1 MTPKPEQPKKP
12 KQKYTSRG
20 FFQNHQATF
29 KALVIFVASI
39 TLFFFILIS
48 HALDRYLVY
57 PFTSLVAQI
66 SSLVLNL
73 VGYDTTVQ
81 GTFLTSP
88 GASLNIGTGCN
99 GLEAVIIFISAILA
113 FPARLQSKLLGFL
126 LGFLGIFIINQTRVI
141 GLYLVS
147 RYASQHLDLAHTYI
161 GQTYVIISG
170 VALWILWAEKVS
182 NAGKKNPISPT

>member
-1 MTPKPEQPKKP
+1 VTPKPEQPQKP
-12 KQKYTSRG
+12 RKKYTSRE
-20 FFQNHQATF
+20 FFQNHQTTF

-39 TLFFFILIS
+39 ALFFFILIS

-57 PFTSLVAQI
+57 PFTSLVAQT
-66 SSLVLNL
+66 SSLILNL
-73 VGYDTTVQ
+73 AGYDTVVK
-81 GTFLTSP
+81 GTFLTST

-113 FPARLQSKLLGFL
+113 FPARLKSKLLGL
-126 LGFLGIFIINQTRVI
+126 LWGFLGIFIINQTRVI

-170 VALWILWAEKVS
+170 VALWILWAERVS
-182 NAGKKNPISPT
+182 NVSKKTSLTST

>member
-1 MTPKPEQPKKP
+1 MTPKPEQP
-12 KQKYTSRG
+12 QKSRQKHITRG
-20 FFQNHQATF
+20 FFQNHQATLR
-29 KALVIFVASI
+29 ALVIFVASI
-39 TLFFFILIS
+39 AFFFFILIS

-57 PFTSLVAQI
+57 PFTSLVAQV
-66 SSLVLNL
+66 SSLILNL
-73 VGYDTTVQ
+73 AGYDTAVK
-81 GTFLTSP
+81 GTFLTST

-113 FPARLQSKLLGFL
+113 FPAKLKSKLLGLL
-126 LGFLGIFIINQTRVI
+126 LGFMGIFIVNQTRVI

-147 RYASQHLDLAHTYI
+147 RYASQYLDLAHTYI

-182 NAGKKNPISPT
+182 DVRQKNPILPA